1 MAAVQRFASGPDCIF
16 SCLPPSLTVHPC
28 TLSHP
33 PFWPCPCLLPHQPR
47 RHQLQQIARVL
58 RDTDPSLFA
67 KLQQLGAE
75 DCMFAY
81 RWVAGWVASGQEAP
95 RDVGCGH

>member
-1 MAAVQRFASGPDCIF
+1 MAASPC
-16 SCLPPSLTVHPC
+16 CPP
-28 TLSHP
+28 
-33 PFWPCPCLLPHQPR
+33 LLC

-58 RDTDPSLFA
+58 RDTDPQLYS

-81 RWVAGWVASGQEAP
+81 RCGMVQGQPGWLTAWLADVALV
-95 RDVGCGH
+95 